1 MYLRRIWHVFME
13 VLNAAND
20 VLEILRIFTKQIS
33 DSRFNR
39 TEI

>member
-1 MYLRRIWHVFME
+1 ME

-39 TEI
+39 FSNISWQTEI